1 MPAKYES
8 LTTWQLAHR
17 FVLAVFRE
25 TDRWPKREWYGLAS
39 QLRRAAVSVVSN
51 LVEGHA
57 KTGKPE
63 YRKHVN
69 ITVGSFAEAEYQL
82 RLGHELGF
90 VEASRDAELNTLQSE
105 PGRCL
110 HGLARSLR

>member
-1 MPAKYES
+1 MPAKYEN
-8 LTTWQLAHR
+8 LATWQFAHR
-17 FVLAVFRE
+17 FVIAVYRE

-51 LVEGHA
+51 LVEGYA
-57 KTGKPE
+57 KPGKPE
-63 YRKHVN
+63 FRRHVN
-69 ITVGSFAEAEYQL
+69 IAVGSFAESEYQL

-90 VEASRDAELNTLQSE
+90 VEPGRYADLTKLQSE
-105 PGRCL
+105 LGRCL